1 MHHPQVMQS
10 PIVNDFLKVE
20 IDGPTDPQLVIK
32 LLFQVSII
40 ELHNKLVR
48 ATMYV
53 VLKEARYEYDNI
65 IISDSTLISLFP
77 PQFKNFVKLQGRVWL
92 RMLNICQKYTFT
104 ITIMA

>member
-32 LLFQVSII
+32 ILFQVSII

-77 PQFKNFVKLQGRVWL
+77 PQFKNVVKIQGHVWL